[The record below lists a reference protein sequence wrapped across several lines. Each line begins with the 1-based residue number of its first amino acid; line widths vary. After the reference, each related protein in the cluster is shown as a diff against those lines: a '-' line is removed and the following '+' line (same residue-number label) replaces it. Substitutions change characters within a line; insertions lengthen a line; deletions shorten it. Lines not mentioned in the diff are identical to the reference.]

1 MKMSVPKRFYY
12 GIGNLMNHKYIHR
25 LMPAKYY
32 IKVRWYQTMGY
43 ELDLKN
49 PKTFNEKLQWLKLY
63 DRNPLYPL
71 LVDKYE
77 VKKWISEKIGA
88 EYVIPTLAVYNSA
101 DEIDI
106 DSLPNEFVLKCTH
119 DSGSTI
125 ICNNKASFNVSVERK
140 KLQASLR
147 YNYFW
152 NAREWPYAKIK
163 HRIVA
168 EKYINDSSI
177 QNKNGIVDYKFFCF
191 NGYVDCVMV
200 CIDRATK
207 ETKYFF
213 MDKEWNILPYNI
225 RGMNESATAKIPK
238 PKCLIEMF
246 SIASS
251 LSQGFPFVRVD
262 MYSINDHPLF
272 GEMTFFPNGG
282 FDPNIIRDVDFMFGD
297 KIQLS

>member
-88 EYVIPTLAVYNSA
+88 EYVIPTLSVYNSA

-125 ICNNKASFNVSVERK
+125 ICKDKSAFDIESAKK
-140 KLQASLR
+140 KLSDRLR
-147 YNYFW
+147 YNYYW
-152 NAREWPYAKIK
+152 NAREWPYYDVKP
-163 HRIVA
+163 RIIA
-168 EKYINDSSI
+168 EPLLHNVEDEILL
-177 QNKNGIVDYKFFCF
+177 DYKYFCF
-191 NGYVDCVMV
+191 HG
-200 CIDRATK
+200 K
-207 ETKYFF
+207 SYFMYISNDASHDARTTF
-213 MDKEWNILPYNI
+213 FNMSFERLNMRMKAPNSDITPPKPVHFIEMERLANILSTNI
-225 RGMNESATAKIPK
+225 PH
-238 PKCLIEMF
+238 
-246 SIASS
+246 
-251 LSQGFPFVRVD
+251 VRVD
-262 MYSINDHPLF
+262 FYSTGSQIYV
-272 GEMTFFPNGG
+272 GEMTLYHCGG
-282 FDPNIIRDVDFMFGD
+282 FQPIYPTEWEHKLG
-297 KIQLS
+297 QLIHIGTNEN